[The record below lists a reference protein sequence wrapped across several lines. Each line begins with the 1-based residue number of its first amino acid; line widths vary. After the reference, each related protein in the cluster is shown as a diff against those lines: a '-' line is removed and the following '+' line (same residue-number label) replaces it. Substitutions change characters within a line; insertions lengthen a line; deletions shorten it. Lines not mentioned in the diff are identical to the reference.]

1 MLLSKLSSLQK
12 FNILLIENAES
23 LISSTFLLI
32 HYVQPWFSYLNL
44 VCLINLMFHLKVC
57 EILID
62 DVSQLVGSLSDL
74 KMHVQQNTNARQYV
88 KMLSF
93 STDKILLLRLE
104 IWLREKKLSKKLFMY
119 KGSYPAEGKKKNVPA
134 YYKDLSGDEQGE
146 LPAAI

>member
-23 LISSTFLLI
+23 LISSTILLI
-32 HYVQPWFSYLNL
+32 HYVQPWLSYLNL
-44 VCLINLMFHLKVC
+44 VCMINLMFDLKVC

-74 KMHVQQNTNARQYV
+74 KMHVQQNTNARQYI

-119 KGSYPAEGKKKNVPA
+119 KGSYPAEGKKKCTC
-134 YYKDLSGDEQGE
+134 L
-146 LPAAI
+146 L

>member
-23 LISSTFLLI
+23 LISSTILLI
-32 HYVQPWFSYLNL
+32 HYVQPWLSYLNL
-44 VCLINLMFHLKVC
+44 VCMINLMFDLKVC

-104 IWLREKKLSKKLFMY
+104 IWLREKKISKKLFMY
-119 KGSYPAEGKKKNVPA
+119 KGSYPAEGKKKCTC
-134 YYKDLSGDEQGE
+134 L
-146 LPAAI
+146 L

>member
-23 LISSTFLLI
+23 LISSTILLI
-32 HYVQPWFSYLNL
+32 HYVQPWLSYLNL
-44 VCLINLMFHLKVC
+44 VCMINLMFDLKVC

-74 KMHVQQNTNARQYV
+74 KMHVQQNTNARQYI

-104 IWLREKKLSKKLFMY
+104 IWLREKKISKKLFMY
-119 KGSYPAEGKKKNVPA
+119 KGSYPAEGKKKCTC
-134 YYKDLSGDEQGE
+134 L
-146 LPAAI
+146 L

>member
-44 VCLINLMFHLKVC
+44 VCMINLMFHLKVC

-74 KMHVQQNTNARQYV
+74 KMHVQQN
-88 KMLSF
+88 
-93 STDKILLLRLE
+93 D
-104 IWLREKKLSKKLFMY
+104 
-119 KGSYPAEGKKKNVPA
+119 GKKV
-134 YYKDLSGDEQGE
+134 SGKRAND
-146 LPAAI
+146 

>member
-23 LISSTFLLI
+23 LISSTILLI
-32 HYVQPWFSYLNL
+32 HYVQPWLSYLNL
-44 VCLINLMFHLKVC
+44 VCMINLMFHLKVC

-104 IWLREKKLSKKLFMY
+104 IWLREKKISKKLFMY
-119 KGSYPAEGKKKNVPA
+119 KGSYPAEGKKKCTC
-134 YYKDLSGDEQGE
+134 L
-146 LPAAI
+146 L

>member
-23 LISSTFLLI
+23 LISSTILLI
-32 HYVQPWFSYLNL
+32 HYVQPWLSYLNL
-44 VCLINLMFHLKVC
+44 VCMINLMFDLKVC

-119 KGSYPAEGKKKNVPA
+119 KGSYPAEGKKKCTC
-134 YYKDLSGDEQGE
+134 L
-146 LPAAI
+146 L